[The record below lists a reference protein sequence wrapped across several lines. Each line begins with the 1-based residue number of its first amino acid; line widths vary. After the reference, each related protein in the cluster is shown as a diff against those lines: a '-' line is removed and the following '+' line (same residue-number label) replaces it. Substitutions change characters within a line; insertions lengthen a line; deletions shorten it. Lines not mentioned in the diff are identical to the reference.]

1 MRVIYVKDPANPVE
15 LGYYNPGGQ
24 SEDIVFANDL
34 VYVADQAKGL
44 VIYRKMMIEVD
55 LPAESF
61 TGVPIP
67 ITVSNLTGLGISGI
81 EFVLKYDSTLID
93 TGAVVFIDNTS
104 LLSGTN
110 WTMEFNPTTP
120 DSELCGSLISP

>member
-1 MRVIYVKDPANPVE
+1 M
-15 LGYYNPGGQ
+15 
-24 SEDIVFANDL
+24 

-104 LLSGTN
+104 LLSGTD